1 MTSPCD
7 LLVCLCSRVSEGELI
22 EAIHAGH
29 QDVAALREA
38 TGANTGCGDC
48 LEDLEDLL
56 AHEAEGNGS
65 EEGGPQKPAL
75 HHPEGGPL

>member
-7 LLVCLCSRVSEGELI
+7 LLVCLCFQVSEGELI
-22 EAIHAGH
+22 EAIRAGH
-29 QDVAALREA
+29 RDVDALREA

-56 AHEAEGNGS
+56 AHEGQESAPPGS
-65 EEGGPQKPAL
+65 L
-75 HHPEGGPL
+75 